1 MQNNTFE
8 TLIGA
13 LVILVAA
20 GFLYFAYSS
29 TSAGALSGYDL
40 KARFASADGIV
51 SGTDVRLHG
60 IKIGTVSSLTLDPK
74 SFAAIVHLSLRDDV
88 ELPDDS
94 SVKITSSGIMGS
106 SYLAIQP
113 GGSDKILKPGG
124 EITNTQGS
132 VDLMSLIGRAIYGN
146 SGSK

>member
-1 MQNNTFE
+1 MQNNTVE

-29 TSAGALSGYDL
+29 TSMGSLSGYDL
-40 KARFASADGIV
+40 KARFASADGITP
-51 SGTDVRLHG
+51 GTDIRLHG
-60 IKIGTVSSLTLDPK
+60 IKIGQVSSLALDPK
-74 SFAAIVHLSLRDDV
+74 SFAAIAHLSIRNDI
-88 ELPDDS
+88 EIPDDS
-94 SVKITSSGIMGS
+94 SIKITSSGIMGS

-113 GGSDKILKPGG
+113 GGSNKILKPGG

-132 VDLMSLIGRAIYGN
+132 IDLMSLIGRAMYGN
-146 SGSK
+146 ASSK

>member
-1 MQNNTFE
+1 MQNNTVE

-13 LVILVAA
+13 VVLLVAA
-20 GFLYFAYSS
+20 GFLYFAYAS
-29 TSAGALSGYDL
+29 TNVGAIGGYEL
-40 KARFASADGIV
+40 KARFSSADGINR
-51 SGTDVRLHG
+51 GTDVLLHG
-60 IKIGTVSSLTLDPK
+60 VKVGSVSSVVLDTKTYAPMVDITVR
-74 SFAAIVHLSLRDDV
+74 SDV
-88 ELPDDS
+88 QVPNDS
-94 SVKITSSGIMGS
+94 SIKITSAGIMGS

-113 GGSDKILKPGG
+113 GGSDKMLPPGG

>member
-8 TLIGA
+8 TFIGA

-29 TSAGALSGYDL
+29 TSSGSMSGYDL

-74 SFAAIVHLSLRDDV
+74 TFAAIAHLSLRNDV

-94 SVKITSSGIMGS
+94 SIKITSAGIMGS

-113 GGSDKILKPGG
+113 GGSDKMLKPGG

-132 VDLMSLIGRAIYGN
+132 IDLMSLIGRAIYGN

>member
-1 MQNNTFE
+1 
-8 TLIGA
+8 LIGA

-29 TSAGALSGYDL
+29 TSSGSMSGYDL

-74 SFAAIVHLSLRDDV
+74 TFAAIAHLSLRNDV

-94 SVKITSSGIMGS
+94 SIKITSAGIMGS

-113 GGSDKILKPGG
+113 GGSDKMLKPGG

-132 VDLMSLIGRAIYGN
+132 IDLMSLIGRAIYGN